1 MSNKIFDIKERTFQ
15 FSKQIIFLIQEIDYA
30 RKYDSIFN
38 QLLRSATS
46 VGANVAEGKS
56 GSSKNDFLKFQI
68 IALKSANE
76 TKYWLRLIKESL
88 PVNEKKFDDLI
99 NEIDEISKVLATI
112 IIKNKGSDL

>member
-1 MSNKIFDIKERTFQ
+1 MDNKIFDIKERTFQ
-15 FSKQIIFLIQEIDYA
+15 FSKHIILLIQETEYEQ
-30 RKYDSIFN
+30 KFYPVFN

-76 TKYWLRLIKESL
+76 TKYWLRLIRETL
-88 PVNEKKFDDLI
+88 LVNEKRFDDLI
-99 NEIDEISKVLATI
+99 NEIDEISKILATI
-112 IIKNKGSDL
+112 IIKNKK

>member
-1 MSNKIFDIKERTFQ
+1 M
-15 FSKQIIFLIQEIDYA
+15 LIQETEYEQ
-30 RKYDSIFN
+30 KFYPVFN

-76 TKYWLRLIKESL
+76 TKYWLRLIRETL
-88 PVNEKKFDDLI
+88 LVNEKRFDDLI
-99 NEIDEISKVLATI
+99 NEIDEISKILATI
-112 IIKNKGSDL
+112 IIKNKK

>member
-56 GSSKNDFLKFQI
+56 GSSKMIF
-68 IALKSANE
+68 
-76 TKYWLRLIKESL
+76 
-88 PVNEKKFDDLI
+88 
-99 NEIDEISKVLATI
+99 
-112 IIKNKGSDL
+112 

>member
-15 FSKQIIFLIQEIDYA
+15 FSKQIIFLIQKTDYA

-76 TKYWLRLIKESL
+76 TKY
-88 PVNEKKFDDLI
+88 
-99 NEIDEISKVLATI
+99 
-112 IIKNKGSDL
+112 

>member
-1 MSNKIFDIKERTFQ
+1 MHENMIP
-15 FSKQIIFLIQEIDYA
+15 FLISYLEVQHQ
-30 RKYDSIFN
+30 S
-38 QLLRSATS
+38 
-46 VGANVAEGKS
+46 GANVAEGKS

-88 PVNEKKFDDLI
+88 AVNEKKFDDLI

-112 IIKNKGSDL
+112 IIKNKNSDL